1 MAIDSNT
8 RPTRAGSNPYTEGCR
23 PCQSIPQ
30 YVVAEGKPVVHLTT
44 GEILVSLAQ
53 ILPIAVNGIQG
64 INDFLHMIPC

>member
-1 MAIDSNT
+1 MQFVGDQVEVLFRIRGLREN
-8 RPTRAGSNPYTEGCR
+8 GHGL
-23 PCQSIPQ
+23 PQ